1 MITTRILSVA
11 FLVTSIALSAAAQD
25 RPAAPAPAPASMA
38 SASMPQD
45 CAKTMARHDHGAERN
60 APSAKSAAGPC
71 APAAA
76 ASAPKAKL
84 RHDHAKFHKNQ

>member
-1 MITTRILSVA
+1 MTTTRILSIA

-25 RPAAPAPAPASMA
+25 RPAAPAPAPMA

-60 APSAKSAAGPC
+60 APRAKSAAGPC
-71 APAAA
+71 APGAA